1 MRGRYLLISAFACLV
16 GLLAILFP
24 ALAQESSTPI
34 PSATPTIDRLAAPPT
49 VENPNQADDGAQL
62 FWLHCQPCHGD
73 RGQGLTDEWRAQYPP
88 EDQNCW
94 QGGCHGKRPYENGFI
109 LPESVPAVI
118 GDGSLG
124 KFETMG
130 QVYTFIS
137 AAMPLQNPGHLSQE
151 EYLAITA
158 FLARSHGVGDGMSLD
173 TANVY
178 EVRLK
183 PRPAEST
190 ETPALS
196 QNDQEPGAPP
206 ADNPN
211 HSTLDRQPII
221 VAVITT
227 VSLALIFF
235 VIGGAWLWR
244 RER

>member
-1 MRGRYLLISAFACLV
+1 V
-16 GLLAILFP
+16 
-24 ALAQESSTPI
+24 TPI

-94 QGGCHGKRPYENGFI
+94 EGGCHGKRPYENGFM

-137 AAMPLQNPGHLSQE
+137 AAMPLQNPGHLSEE

-173 TANVY
+173 TTSVY

-183 PRPAEST
+183 PLPAGAT
-190 ETPALS
+190 ETLALS
-196 QNDQEPGAPP
+196 QNDQEKGTQPANNPIDSAP
-206 ADNPN
+206 A
-211 HSTLDRQPII
+211 RQPII
-221 VAVITT
+221 VAVITIS
-227 VSLALIFF
+227 SLGLTLI
-235 VIGGAWLWR
+235 VIVAAWRRRR